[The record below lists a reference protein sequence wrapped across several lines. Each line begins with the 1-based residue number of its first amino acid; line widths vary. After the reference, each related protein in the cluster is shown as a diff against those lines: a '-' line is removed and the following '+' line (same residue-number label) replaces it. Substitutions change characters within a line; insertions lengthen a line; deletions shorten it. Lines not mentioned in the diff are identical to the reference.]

1 MVQKSKLGM
10 LLLEFP
16 AKALKQ
22 KILQVVCQGSQ
33 NYLRLDAQKTT
44 QLLLKLMAMFGSA
57 KIIKI
62 KDALRLN
69 QLMKP

>member
-1 MVQKSKLGM
+1 MLDFQKRQ
-10 LLLEFP
+10 
-16 AKALKQ
+16 LKQ
-22 KILQVVCQGSQ
+22 KILLEVYLGSQ